1 MSRFNYE
8 ELATL
13 HTIAKILTQSGELR
27 EQLEKIMTEM
37 SKRLGMERGMIS
49 ILDQKTGETWLEVAR
64 GVDIEGLDISYK
76 PGEGITGK
84 VAQTGRPMAIA
95 NLGKENLFLD
105 RTGARKHL
113 DRSQLSFLCVPIVY
127 SGKVAGVLSADKLTH
142 KVTDLEEEV
151 AILSAVADLIAK
163 AVYGLGLE
171 EENRSL
177 RKMLSR
183 TRTISTGIIGNSKPM
198 LDVLNMIS
206 QVADSG
212 TTVLINGQTGTGK
225 ELVARAIHA
234 NSPRKEGPFVQV
246 NCAAMPDT
254 LVESELFGH
263 EKGAFTGATSAK
275 KGKFDLANE
284 GTLFLDEVADM
295 SLKAQAKIL
304 RILQEKKFE
313 RVGGT
318 KVIDTD
324 VRVIAATN
332 KDLEKEME
340 AGRFRQDLYYR
351 LHVIPLTVPPLRERK
366 DDIPLLVQRF
376 LKEFSLKEGVEN
388 KAITEEA
395 LDRLM
400 QHDWPGN
407 VRELKN
413 IIERLVIMTSDSVIR
428 SEDIPPFIKPTVQ
441 DILEE
446 EILSLDSF
454 RTARVEFEKRF
465 IARKL
470 KETEGNISRT
480 ADLIGLE
487 RSNLHRKI
495 KSYGLETKKG

>member
-1 MSRFNYE
+1 MYKTILVVDDEESICQSLAGILSDEGYRVLTVGSGEEALKVIEE
-8 ELATL
+8 ELPDLVLLDIWLPGIDGIETLKVIKRDYPQIQVVIMSGHGTIETAVKATKL
-13 HTIAKILTQSGELR
+13 GAFDF
-27 EQLEKIMTEM
+27 LEKPLSLEKVVLI
-37 SKRLGMERGMIS
+37 INHA
-49 ILDQKTGETWLEVAR
+49 LDLVR
-64 GVDIEGLDISYK
+64 
-76 PGEGITGK
+76 
-84 VAQTGRPMAIA
+84 
-95 NLGKENLFLD
+95 
-105 RTGARKHL
+105 
-113 DRSQLSFLCVPIVY
+113 
-127 SGKVAGVLSADKLTH
+127 
-142 KVTDLEEEV
+142 
-151 AILSAVADLIAK
+151 
-163 AVYGLGLE
+163 LE
-171 EENRSL
+171 EENRLL
-177 RKMLSR
+177 RQKFPQDYELTGESR
-183 TRTISTGIIGNSKPM
+183 AIMDLKETISI
-198 LDVLNMIS
+198 
-206 QVADSG
+206 VAP
-212 TTVLINGQTGTGK
+212 TNAWILIMGENGTGK
-225 ELVARAIHA
+225 ELVARSIHKQSKRA
-234 NSPRKEGPFVQV
+234 RKPFVEV
-246 NCAAMPDT
+246 NCAAIPED
-254 LVESELFGH
+254 LIESELFGH

-324 VRVIAATN
+324 VRVVAATN
-332 KDLEKEME
+332 KDLEREME

-366 DDIPLLVQRF
+366 DDIPLLVRRF
-376 LKEFSLKEGVEN
+376 LKEFSLKEGVED
-388 KAITEEA
+388 KEITEEA
-395 LDRLM
+395 LNRLM

-454 RTARVEFEKRF
+454 RAARVEFEKRF

>member
-1 MSRFNYE
+1 MIYKTILVVDDEESICRSLAGILSDEGYRVLTVGSGEEALKVIEE
-8 ELATL
+8 ELPDLVLLDIWLPGIDGIETLKVIKRDYPQIQVVIMSGHGTIETAVKATKL
-13 HTIAKILTQSGELR
+13 GAFDF
-27 EQLEKIMTEM
+27 LEKPLSLEKVVLI
-37 SKRLGMERGMIS
+37 INHA
-49 ILDQKTGETWLEVAR
+49 LDLVR
-64 GVDIEGLDISYK
+64 
-76 PGEGITGK
+76 
-84 VAQTGRPMAIA
+84 
-95 NLGKENLFLD
+95 
-105 RTGARKHL
+105 
-113 DRSQLSFLCVPIVY
+113 
-127 SGKVAGVLSADKLTH
+127 
-142 KVTDLEEEV
+142 
-151 AILSAVADLIAK
+151 
-163 AVYGLGLE
+163 LE
-171 EENRSL
+171 EENRLL
-177 RKMLSR
+177 RQKFPQDYELTGESR
-183 TRTISTGIIGNSKPM
+183 AIMDLKETISI
-198 LDVLNMIS
+198 
-206 QVADSG
+206 VAP
-212 TTVLINGQTGTGK
+212 TNAWILIMGENGTGK
-225 ELVARAIHA
+225 ELVARSIHKQSKRA
-234 NSPRKEGPFVQV
+234 RKPFVEV
-246 NCAAMPDT
+246 NCAAIPED
-254 LVESELFGH
+254 LIESELFGH

-324 VRVIAATN
+324 VRVVAATN
-332 KDLEKEME
+332 KDLEREME

-366 DDIPLLVQRF
+366 DDIPLLVRRF
-376 LKEFSLKEGVEN
+376 LKEFSLKEGVED
-388 KAITEEA
+388 KEITEEA
-395 LDRLM
+395 LNRLM

-454 RTARVEFEKRF
+454 RAARVEFEKRF